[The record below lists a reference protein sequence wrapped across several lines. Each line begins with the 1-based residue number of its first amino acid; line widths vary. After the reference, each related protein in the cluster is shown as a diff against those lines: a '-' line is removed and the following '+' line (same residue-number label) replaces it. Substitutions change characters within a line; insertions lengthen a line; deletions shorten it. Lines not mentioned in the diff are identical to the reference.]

1 MKFELD
7 RTDIKNLLKG
17 VTCPPYEIMEEL
29 EKRKLGYFTS
39 GFVGKWTWNLDN
51 TNEPDQDLFELY
63 LRLKKK

>member
-1 MKFELD
+1 
-7 RTDIKNLLKG
+7 
-17 VTCPPYEIMEEL
+17 MEEL
-29 EKRKLGYFTS
+29 EKRKLGYFTG